1 MSRETDWNFSQI
13 YKKYL
18 WTFDRMSIENHQKIC
33 YNEITKKEEVQTN
46 ENLNRQAFIR
56 DFSDICI
63 EHDKKAE
70 SKMKSTAV

>member
-1 MSRETDWNFSQI
+1 
-13 YKKYL
+13 
-18 WTFDRMSIENHQKIC
+18 MSIENHQKIC

>member
-1 MSRETDWNFSQI
+1 MMIQV
-13 YKKYL
+13 L
-18 WTFDRMSIENHQKIC
+18 LLSI
-33 YNEITKKEEVQTN
+33 TT
-46 ENLNRQAFIR
+46 A